1 MHNQEY
7 QLQAAADIDEVSH
20 RFYSSIVLNN
30 RSFNVNEGSPRM
42 KYRYLDEFLVAVKE
56 EIEALQNTTNTYEK
70 RMNQFKKNHRLN
82 DKSLLHP

>member
-1 MHNQEY
+1 
-7 QLQAAADIDEVSH
+7 
-20 RFYSSIVLNN
+20 
-30 RSFNVNEGSPRM
+30 M

-82 DKSLLHP
+82 DKSRLHP